1 MNYFIDLVVTVY
13 FEVKVVKEDKGDKDN
28 RINLQSVQSEHY
40 FFLREHERNENN
52 EIILCKELSRRF
64 SFFSKSIALYE

>member
-28 RINLQSVQSEHY
+28 RINLQSVHSKHY
-40 FFLREHERNENN
+40 FFLRENT
-52 EIILCKELSRRF
+52 KETKIKKFISA
-64 SFFSKSIALYE
+64 KN